1 MLFVKYIMVLFLF
14 ITSLV
19 ADEYLNIDAKNFES
33 NEKEGFMLF
42 KGDVKMT
49 KKQDILLCQNLYIL
63 MKKDNTQSKKQ
74 IPKSYEATGN
84 VSFVIHTKDNVLKGK
99 GDKMFYYPDEEQ
111 YIVIGNG
118 YLEDTKEGKKLTAQT
133 IYIDEKTGHT
143 RIEGD
148 DTKPVQFKLKLNED
162 KEK

>member
-1 MLFVKYIMVLFLF
+1 MFFKF
-14 ITSLV
+14 IVVVFILVNSLV

-33 NEKEGFMLF
+33 NEKEGFMVF

-49 KKQDILLCQNLYIL
+49 KKDDILLCQNLFIL
-63 MKKDNTQSKKQ
+63 TKKEGDMSKKQ

-84 VSFVIHTKDNVLKGK
+84 VSFTIYTKDNMLKGK
-99 GDKMFYYPDEEQ
+99 GDKMFYYPEEQQ

-148 DTKPVQFKLKLNED
+148 EKKPVQFKLKLTSD
-162 KEK
+162 KE